1 MTSAANVRLC
11 INENHRQNVMGVG
24 RITIYFLIKR
34 LKAVKLNPKRF
45 MPIHWG
51 AYPLAL
57 HAWNE
62 PVLQSIPMAQK
73 LGLNP
78 LTPLIGQVF
87 DVDTLTPS
95 WFQNN

>member
-1 MTSAANVRLC
+1 MYKRKPPAERDGRWPD
-11 INENHRQNVMGVG
+11 NHLFPHQTVE
-24 RITIYFLIKR
+24 L
-34 LKAVKLNPKRF
+34 AVKLNPKRF

-51 AYPLAL
+51 AYRLAL

-87 DVDTLTPS
+87 DVDTLTSS

>member
-1 MTSAANVRLC
+1 MYKRKPPAERDGRWSD
-11 INENHRQNVMGVG
+11 NHLFPHQTVE
-24 RITIYFLIKR
+24 L
-34 LKAVKLNPKRF
+34 AVKLNPKRF

-57 HAWNE
+57 HAWND

-73 LGLNP
+73 FGLNP

-87 DVDTLTPS
+87 DVDTLTSS
-95 WFQNN
+95 WFQNT

>member
-1 MTSAANVRLC
+1 
-11 INENHRQNVMGVG
+11 
-24 RITIYFLIKR
+24 
-34 LKAVKLNPKRF
+34 

-57 HAWNE
+57 HAWND

-87 DVDTLTPS
+87 DVDTLTSS
-95 WFQNN
+95 WFQNT

>member
-1 MTSAANVRLC
+1 
-11 INENHRQNVMGVG
+11 
-24 RITIYFLIKR
+24 
-34 LKAVKLNPKRF
+34 

-62 PVLQSIPMAQK
+62 PVLQSIPMAQE

-87 DVDTLTPS
+87 DVDTLTSS
-95 WFQNN
+95 WFQNT